1 MRFCAGEFAHFQ
13 LQTFMLNVNFPALN
27 TLEFMLDNKLDFKI
41 S

>member
-13 LQTFMLNVNFPALN
+13 LQTFMLNVDLPSVELA
-27 TLEFMLDNKLDFKI
+27 FMLDDNKLDFKI